1 MLNVFIYLMYFI
13 SIVGPK
19 QPLIHISG
27 PSFNDTL
34 IFQSNG
40 SQILHI
46 HDTIHDDG
54 IALEDVETYYIQF
67 VSPNPDTSVNSY
79 IRIGNDTMISIIS
92 DDSEL
97 NIGVKLLHMRILH
110 YIFII
115 LSFIAI
121 VINLFCVYLFFSC
134 YHEFWSEYIFL

>member
-1 MLNVFIYLMYFI
+1 MHFI
-13 SIVGPK
+13 STVGPN
-19 QPLIHISG
+19 QPFIHISG

-46 HDTIHDDG
+46 TDTIHDDV
-54 IALEDVETYYIQF
+54 IALEDIETYYIQF
-67 VSPNPDTSVNSY
+67 VNPNPDPNVNPY
-79 IRIGNDTMISIIS
+79 IRIGNYTVISIIS

-97 NIGVKLLHMRILH
+97 NIEVKLLYMRILH
-110 YIFII
+110 YIIII

-121 VINLFCVYLFFSC
+121 VIYLFCVYLFFSC
-134 YHEFWSEYIFL
+134 YCEFWSEYIFIQ